1 MNRKRNALAC
11 GLAMAILACG
21 TAYADPPDLLDVLQA
36 NHAITDAQYT
46 QLKQQATQHPGAKPA
61 PKLLDVLRANHVISD
76 AQYAELTAKSQGSV
90 AVAPAK
96 TPGAPSPTTT
106 GDGSTEPHL
115 PKIDGYVQFDVP
127 LAVDD
132 ANRLGSRTNL
142 RRFYVHIHDTIA
154 PDWSY
159 STTFG
164 YFNGATYFASG
175 DVTYTGFRKL
185 SVTGGYFK
193 EPFSIAYLTSPAN
206 LLFPERPLPVQ
217 ALVPGKQIG
226 VALSKHGPRWTLS
239 GGVFGGSYNQTAANP
254 AGVAGRWGGSL
265 RGTFLPWMNG
275 DSLWMI
281 GADAAWREADSDHT
295 VAFGY
300 LPESFTVGTK
310 LANIPKITGV
320 SSYWTGGVETLFRAE
335 QFALQGEYLKAHV
348 DRQNAPSLSFPGWY
362 AQASWSLTGEQRKY
376 SPATGVPG
384 GLTPE
389 HPVSDG
395 GWGAWELAMRYS
407 SLDLN
412 DADINGGF
420 ERNVSVG
427 VNWYPEKP
435 LKFMLDGIRVLPVR
449 GGPESGIS
457 TTIWMLRM
465 QAAY

>member
-1 MNRKRNALAC
+1 MDVKREALTLGLAALLLAC
-11 GLAMAILACG
+11 GAAH
-21 TAYADPPDLLDVLQA
+21 ADPPDLLDVLHA
-36 NHAITDAQYT
+36 NHAITDAQYA
-46 QLKQQATQHPGAKPA
+46 QLKQAAAQHSGAAPA
-61 PKLLDVLRANHVISD
+61 PRLLDVLHANHVITD
-76 AQYAELTAKSQGSV
+76 KQYAELAATPREQVATAPSNP
-90 AVAPAK
+90 APA
-96 TPGAPSPTTT
+96 GDAST
-106 GDGSTEPHL
+106 GPHL
-115 PKIDGYVQFDVP
+115 PKIDGYLQYDVP
-127 LAVDD
+127 LSVDH

-175 DVTYTGFRKL
+175 DITYTGFRNTT
-185 SVTGGYFK
+185 VTGGYFK
-193 EPFSIAYLTSPAN
+193 EPFSMSYLTSPAN

-226 VALSKHGPRWTLS
+226 VAVGRHGPRWTLS

-254 AGVAGRWGGSL
+254 EGVAGRWGGSV
-265 RGTFLPWMNG
+265 RGTFVPWMSG
-275 DSLWMI
+275 DSLWAI
-281 GADAAWREADSDHT
+281 GASAAWREADSNHSI
-295 VAFGY
+295 AFGY
-300 LPESFTVGTK
+300 LPESFTVGTRF
-310 LANIPKITGV
+310 ANTPKITGV
-320 SSYWTGGVETLFRAE
+320 SSFWTGGFETLLRTGPFT
-335 QFALQGEYLKAHV
+335 LQGEYLATHV

-362 AQASWSLTGEQRKY
+362 AQAGWSLTGEQRKY
-376 SPATGVPG
+376 AAATGTLG

-389 HPVSDG
+389 HPLSSG

-412 DADINGGF
+412 DGGINGGF

-427 VNWYPEKP
+427 VNWYPEKA
-435 LKFMLDGIRVLPVR
+435 LKFMLDSIRVLPVR
-449 GGPESGIS
+449 GGPEPDLS